1 MDLDG
6 SQRRA
11 GAGDLALRLDGDRV
25 LRAPGET
32 WKGTCSLS
40 RSLLWLASP

>member
-11 GAGDLALRLDGDRV
+11 GAGDLALGLDGDKV
-25 LRAPGET
+25 LRKPEEK
-32 WKGTCSLS
+32 WKGLCSLS
-40 RSLLWLASP
+40 RSLLWLANP